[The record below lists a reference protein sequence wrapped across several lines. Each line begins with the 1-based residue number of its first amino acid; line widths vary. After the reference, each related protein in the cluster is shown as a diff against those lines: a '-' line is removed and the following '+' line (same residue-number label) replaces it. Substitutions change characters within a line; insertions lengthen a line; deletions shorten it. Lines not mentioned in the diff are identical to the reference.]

1 LEAFNW
7 AKLLTKLIDLG
18 NFIKFLNLNL
28 LRPICIGYFCPM
40 KILVIRFSSIGDIVL
55 TTPVVRCLKQQL
67 GAEVHFL
74 TKRNFEKIVQSNPHI
89 DRVFSIE
96 KSALEV
102 IDALKAENYDCIVD
116 LHGNLRTLQVK
127 FALGV
132 PSYTF
137 DKLNFEKWLITN
149 FKINRLPPVHIVDRY
164 LKTLEPLGVKNDGKG
179 LDFFIPKADVIDVI
193 LDSRFQISNFRF
205 QNPDS
210 EFQISESRFQNQDS
224 EIKIQDF
231 KIQNPDSTDSPSNF
245 KLQTSNYNP
254 SNYKY
259 IAFVIG
265 AAHATKRLPVEK
277 LVAICNKIALP
288 IFLIGGKEDAER
300 GALICAQSSSYV
312 VNLCGQLNLNQSAS
326 VVQQAEKVITHDTG
340 LMHIAAAFGK
350 DIISVWGN
358 TVPEFGMTPYLPT
371 EGSQIIEAK
380 GVKCRPCSKI
390 GHNEC
395 PKGHFKCMQL
405 IDTEAV
411 AKAVNG

>member
-1 LEAFNW
+1 
-7 AKLLTKLIDLG
+7 
-18 NFIKFLNLNL
+18 
-28 LRPICIGYFCPM
+28 M

-74 TKRNFEKIVQSNPHI
+74 TKRSFEKIVQSNPHI

-96 KSALEV
+96 KKTSEV
-102 IDALKAENYDCIVD
+102 IAALKAENYDCLVD

-132 PSYTF
+132 SSYTF

-149 FKINRLPPVHIVDRY
+149 FKINRLPTVHIVDRY
-164 LKTLEPLGVKNDGKG
+164 LKTVEPLGVTNDGRG
-179 LDFFIPKADVIDVI
+179 LDFFIPQSDEIDVNS
-193 LDSRFQISNFRF
+193 DARFQIS
-205 QNPDS
+205 DS
-210 EFQISESRFQNQDS
+210 ASL
-224 EIKIQDF
+224 
-231 KIQNPDSTDSPSNF
+231 PSNF
-245 KLQTSNYNP
+245 KLQTLDSTSVP
-254 SNYKY
+254 SNFKPQTPNF

-277 LVAICNKIALP
+277 IVAICNKIALP

-300 GALICAQSSSYV
+300 GALVCSQSSSYV

-358 TVPEFGMTPYLPT
+358 TIPEFGMTPYLPT
-371 EGSQIIEAK
+371 EGSRIIE
-380 GVKCRPCSKI
+380 VKEVSCRPCSKI
-390 GHNEC
+390 GHDQC

-411 AKAVNG
+411 AKAVIN